1 MRGGMR
7 RTHKPK
13 FLVQF
18 GIVGSLSG
26 SLIYGKSDRK
36 LYGRDDLEFML
47 RMANPFHADEMLYG
61 IDQLRRGQMTL
72 IEMSHTDGKVGIRVK
87 RN

>member
-1 MRGGMR
+1 MRSGMR
-7 RTHKPK
+7 HTYKPK
-13 FLVQF
+13 FWVQF

-47 RMANPFHADEMLYG
+47 RMANPFHADEMLCG
-61 IDQLRRGQMTL
+61 IDHLRRGQMTL
-72 IEMSHTDGKVGIRVK
+72 IEMSHADGKVGIRVK